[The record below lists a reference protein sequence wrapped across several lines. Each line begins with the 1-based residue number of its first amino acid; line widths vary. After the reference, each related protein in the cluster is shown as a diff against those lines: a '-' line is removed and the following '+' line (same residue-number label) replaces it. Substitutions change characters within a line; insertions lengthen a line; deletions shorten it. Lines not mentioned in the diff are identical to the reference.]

1 MDEEQKSNID
11 PIAEILQRP
20 KQKINVDSFFNR
32 SADAESITAISLKLA
47 SVIEQ
52 IDVMRTE
59 IKEIATYITV
69 EHKIEKDLREDRLFE
84 EQDAKQKKEMRD
96 RALARGE
103 KVPKDKSD
111 PAPEERKG
119 GFFSGLMKLV
129 GGLGLIAGVG
139 ALITAALPVITP
151 ILLGALA
158 VGLTGLVIAKIAPP
172 IVNFVKDLGPKIGN
186 VFGGLLENTL
196 GKVPLIGKSVI
207 NFAGKISGKLGEI
220 TGGISDSLKT
230 NFGNIAGG
238 AISGAGAGGPRAG
251 GAKDSNLNLEEN
263 NAEKNMANT
272 LKEKGVIKD
281 TRNFGDDYKK
291 QEEFFASDE
300 YKQSFDNEVEEV
312 EEVKSEKTDGVE
324 ELEKGNI
331 PKTYRGVQVVGR
343 EWDDIRKD
351 MEEAKIAMAEIM
363 KLQKRIFSG
372 KLRVGTEK
380 NADSKLLNAYQK
392 KIDEANKFFG
402 TEKFDPEIT
411 GIKQGV
417 TIEVD
422 DSGKILN
429 PEVVVPSFQFQNSNE
444 NPNLSMNNTS
454 VVVPKNEPQ
463 VSSAEIKVTGTT
475 LAYARALQNPYLSI
489 TNKKIPPELSR
500 IG

>member
-32 SADAESITAISLKLA
+32 TDDAESITAISLKLA

-103 KVPKDKSD
+103 KVPKDKGD

-129 GGLGLIAGVG
+129 GGLALGAGLIALAPLILKGLLIAGG
-139 ALITAALPVITP
+139 AT
-151 ILLGALA
+151 LLGFL
-158 VGLTGLVIAKIAPP
+158 ISKIAPP
-172 IVNFVKDLGPKIGN
+172 IVNFVRDLGPKTGE
-186 VFGGLLENTL
+186 VFGGLLKGTL
-196 GKVPLIGKSVI
+196 GRVPLIGKPVS
-207 NFAGKISGKLGEI
+207 NFADKISGKLGES
-220 TGGISDSLKT
+220 TGGIADSLQSK
-230 NFGNIAGG
+230 FDNIAGG
-238 AISGAGAGGPRAG
+238 GTGGNSGGGGTSSGPTSG
-251 GAKDSNLNLEEN
+251 GNMNLEEN
-263 NAEKNMANT
+263 NAGNDMANT
-272 LKEKGVIKD
+272 LEEKGVIKD
-281 TRNFGDDYKK
+281 TRNFGDNYKE
-291 QEEFFASDE
+291 QEEYFASDE
-300 YKQSFDNEVEEV
+300 YKQSFDKEVEEV

-392 KIDEANKFFG
+392 KIDEADKFFG

>member
-32 SADAESITAISLKLA
+32 TDDAESITAISLKLA

-84 EQDAKQKKEMRD
+84 EQDAKQKKEMKD
-96 RALARGE
+96 RILAKGE
-103 KVPKDKSD
+103 QVPKTAKGET
-111 PAPEERKG
+111 PQEESKG
-119 GFFSGLMKLV
+119 GGFLSGLLKSV

-186 VFGGLLENTL
+186 AFGGLLENTL
-196 GKVPLIGKSVI
+196 GKVPLIGKSVVD
-207 NFAGKISGKLGEI
+207 FAGKISGKLGEI

-251 GAKDSNLNLEEN
+251 GAVKESNLNLEEN
-263 NAEKNMANT
+263 NAEKDMANT

-291 QEEFFASDE
+291 QEEYFASDE
-300 YKQSFDNEVEEV
+300 YKQSFDKEVEKVEEV
-312 EEVKSEKTDGVE
+312 EEVDDKEDGKKFRVTKKKRSGTKEEK
-324 ELEKGNI
+324 K
-331 PKTYRGVQVVGR
+331 
-343 EWDDIRKD
+343 
-351 MEEAKIAMAEIM
+351 
-363 KLQKRIFSG
+363 
-372 KLRVGTEK
+372 
-380 NADSKLLNAYQK
+380 
-392 KIDEANKFFG
+392 KFFEDLIESG
-402 TEKFDPEIT
+402 EKDLLTYTNERRIRHAENKIHKGKIGLRDMGDERYKSYDMNVTRDEMIEAGAFKGGERTESF
-411 GIKQGV
+411 
-417 TIEVD
+417 TIEETRTELLSQDV
-422 DSGKILN
+422 
-429 PEVVVPSFQFQNSNE
+429 
-444 NPNLSMNNTS
+444 SMNNTS
-454 VVVPKNEPQ
+454 VVVPKEVPQ
-463 VSSAEIKVTGTT
+463 VSSAEIKGTGTT
-475 LAYARALQNPYLSI
+475 LPYARSLQNPYLSI

>member
-32 SADAESITAISLKLA
+32 TDDAESITAISLKLA

-103 KVPKDKSD
+103 QVPKTAKGDE
-111 PAPEERKG
+111 APEEKKG

-129 GGLGLIAGVG
+129 GGLALGAGLIALAPLILKGLLIAGG
-139 ALITAALPVITP
+139 AT
-151 ILLGALA
+151 LLGFL
-158 VGLTGLVIAKIAPP
+158 ISKIAPP
-172 IVNFVKDLGPKIGN
+172 IVNFVRDLGPKTGE
-186 VFGGLLENTL
+186 VFGGLLKGTL
-196 GKVPLIGKSVI
+196 GRVPLIGKPVS
-207 NFAGKISGKLGEI
+207 NFADKISGKLGES
-220 TGGISDSLKT
+220 TGGIADSLQSK
-230 NFGNIAGG
+230 FDNIAGG
-238 AISGAGAGGPRAG
+238 GADAGGGGG
-251 GAKDSNLNLEEN
+251 GAVTSSNVGVTDSTVDTEMTDTLE
-263 NAEKNMANT
+263 
-272 LKEKGVIKD
+272 EKGVIKD

-291 QEEFFASDE
+291 QEEYFASDE
-300 YKQSFDNEVEEV
+300 YKQSFDKEV

-392 KIDEANKFFG
+392 KIDEADKFFG

>member
-32 SADAESITAISLKLA
+32 TDDAESITAISLKLA

-84 EQDAKQKKEMRD
+84 EQDAKQKKEMKD
-96 RALARGE
+96 RILAKGE
-103 KVPKDKSD
+103 QVPKTAKGET
-111 PAPEERKG
+111 PQEESKG
-119 GFFSGLMKLV
+119 GGFLSGLLKLV

-196 GKVPLIGKSVI
+196 GKVPLIGKSVVD
-207 NFAGKISGKLGEI
+207 FAGKISGKLGEI

-251 GAKDSNLNLEEN
+251 GAKDSNLNLEQN
-263 NAEKNMANT
+263 NAEKDMADT

-291 QEEFFASDE
+291 QEEYFASDE
-300 YKQSFDNEVEEV
+300 YKQSFDKEVEKVEEV
-312 EEVKSEKTDGVE
+312 EEVDDKEDGKKFRVTKKKRSGTKEEKKKFFEDLIESG
-324 ELEKGNI
+324 EKGLLRTKNDRKIQFYKDNI
-331 PKTYRGVQVVGR
+331 HRGKIGLRDMGDERYKLYETNVTQDERIEASKVMIEAGAVVP
-343 EWDDIRKD
+343 I
-351 MEEAKIAMAEIM
+351 
-363 KLQKRIFSG
+363 KR
-372 KLRVGTEK
+372 TE
-380 NADSKLLNAYQK
+380 S
-392 KIDEANKFFG
+392 F
-402 TEKFDPEIT
+402 
-411 GIKQGV
+411 
-417 TIEVD
+417 TIEETRTELLSQDV
-422 DSGKILN
+422 
-429 PEVVVPSFQFQNSNE
+429 
-444 NPNLSMNNTS
+444 SMNNTG
-454 VVVPKNEPQ
+454 VVVPKEVPQ
-463 VSSAEIKVTGTT
+463 VSSAEIKGTGTT
-475 LAYARALQNPYLSI
+475 LPYARSLQNPYLSI